1 MEASLLWNILWTLR
15 GAQGIRACV
24 MLTLVLRKFI
34 LVDTL
39 VYVRLEAGRV
49 VKKQEG

>member
-1 MEASLLWNILWTLR
+1 MEYTVDPQRCSR
-15 GAQGIRACV
+15 YQGCV

>member
-1 MEASLLWNILWTLR
+1 MDPPRRSR
-15 GAQGIRACV
+15 YQGRV
-24 MLTLVLRKFI
+24 MLTRVLRKFI

-39 VYVRLEAGRV
+39 AYVRLEAGRV